1 MEMNVAR
8 IRTMVVSGLR
18 RIPLLVK
25 TVWRLPYAR
34 FYILISPL
42 VIILMMIFMFPYEQM
57 IYHEIYRYNTTHT
70 GRIDIRE
77 MDIHLVGDSTLEQV
91 VIKPFS
97 GLQIAISEVVL
108 DPEIFPFFSRKVVGG
123 FALKKLSV
131 ISRDTD
137 LRGDLNGNLEL
148 RFQSGFSRLEGGD
161 IRIMGQRMVLNLKNV
176 ELPPSMGG
184 MTLKDETLRFSSASF
199 KGKIEGDRL
208 VINELLL
215 AGADLRG
222 TLQGT
227 VRLRSPRERSD
238 LDLNLVIQADSGI
251 LEPYREIL
259 ESKIDRGALRLTL
272 KGMAGRPSV
281 SFSK

>member
-1 MEMNVAR
+1 
-8 IRTMVVSGLR
+8 
-18 RIPLLVK
+18 
-25 TVWRLPYAR
+25 
-34 FYILISPL
+34 
-42 VIILMMIFMFPYEQM
+42 
-57 IYHEIYRYNTTHT
+57 
-70 GRIDIRE
+70 
-77 MDIHLVGDSTLEQV
+77 
-91 VIKPFS
+91 
-97 GLQIAISEVVL
+97 
-108 DPEIFPFFSRKVVGG
+108 
-123 FALKKLSV
+123 
-131 ISRDTD
+131 
-137 LRGDLNGNLEL
+137 
-148 RFQSGFSRLEGGD
+148 
-161 IRIMGQRMVLNLKNV
+161 
-176 ELPPSMGG
+176 MGG